1 MPDKLHISDFYII
14 QNRTMF
20 TWRMWLSEIRPRVCL
35 EPGSKHYVSA
45 QAAESAARRVAPK
58 LRLDIRCEPRLIL
71 EVSNG

>member
-45 QAAESAARRVAPK
+45 QAAESAARRVAAE
-58 LRLDIRCEPRLIL
+58 LRLGIRWGPRLIL
-71 EVSNG
+71 EGSQG